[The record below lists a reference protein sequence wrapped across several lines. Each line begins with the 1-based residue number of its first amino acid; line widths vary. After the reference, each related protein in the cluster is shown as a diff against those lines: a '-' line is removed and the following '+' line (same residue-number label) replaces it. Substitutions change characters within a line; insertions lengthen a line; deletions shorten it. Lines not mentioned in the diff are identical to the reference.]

1 MRNLYLL
8 NVTVHVLAAML
19 WLGGMFFL
27 AVVGA
32 PVLRQVEPPALRAK
46 LFERLGRQFRAA
58 GWIAIAVL
66 LATGVGNLAFDGV
79 LQDGRILGAELWST
93 AWGHAL
99 AWKLASVATMIV
111 VSAIH
116 DFWLGPLAA
125 RMAAEGSSDA
135 ARMRT
140 RAAWLARINALL
152 GIVIVAAAVR
162 LARGG

>member
-32 PVLRQVEPPALRAK
+32 PVLRSIDPPELRAR
-46 LFERLGRQFRAA
+46 LFQRLGRQFRAV
-58 GWIAIAVL
+58 GWGAIAVL
-66 LATGVGNLAFDGV
+66 VATGVGNLAFTGAFR
-79 LQDGRILGAELWST
+79 GGAILRGETWAT
-93 AWGHAL
+93 AYGHAL
-99 AWKLASVATMIV
+99 AWKLVSVATMIA
-111 VSAIH
+111 VSALH
-116 DFWLGPLAA
+116 DFWLGPMAGRLRPGSPEAA
-125 RMAAEGSSDA
+125 R
-135 ARMRT
+135 ARRC
-140 RAAWLARINALL
+140 ASWLARINAVI

>member
-32 PVLRQVEPPALRAK
+32 PVLREVAPPALRAK
-46 LFERLGRQFRAA
+46 LFERLGRQFRLA

-79 LQDGRILGAELWST
+79 LRGGRIFRAELWAS

-99 AWKLASVATMIV
+99 AWKLASVAAMIA
-111 VSAIH
+111 VSAVH
-116 DFWLGPLAA
+116 DFWLGPLAG
-125 RMAAEGSSDA
+125 RLAASGSTNA
-135 ARMRT
+135 ARTRT
-140 RAAWLARINALL
+140 RAEWLARLNALL